1 MAKSVNRVPQIS
13 ATSAR
18 RHVFG
23 PPPILEGEDAAVYE
37 EFFARICRDIK
48 PDILEEMLIEDIVYN
63 EWELSRLRRLRAR
76 SIDDRDQ
83 VEKVLAR
90 ALSPYVRRRKA
101 KTTRCE
107 LAAET
112 EDSELSGGTEGSESP
127 LETAD
132 WEPFG
137 ETTDCESLT
146 ETVGQESPAET
157 LARKWASGNP
167 AAIQRVKKIMNSRKL
182 TMEDVYARV
191 LDVNLDKI
199 ERIDHLIA
207 NRE

>member
-76 SIDDRDQ
+76 LIDDRDR
-83 VEKVLAR
+83 VKEALAR
-90 ALSPYVRRRKA
+90 VLSPYVRRRKA
-101 KTTRCE
+101 KPTPWQ

-112 EDSELSGGTEGSESP
+112 EEPELSGGTEGSESP
-127 LETAD
+127 PETGD
-132 WEPFG
+132 WESAG
-137 ETTDCESLT
+137 ETTDWRSLL
-146 ETVGQESPAET
+146 GQESPAET
-157 LARKWASGNP
+157 LAQKWASGYP
-167 AAIQRVKKIMNSRKL
+167 AAIQRVEKIMNSRKL

-199 ERIDHLIA
+199 
-207 NRE
+207 